1 LVRRCC
7 FEMRVIPISPPVTG
21 FLHSPP
27 NTLLCHCRGDAG
39 SPSCLICP
47 ARSLAESATSLH
59 YAVIL
64 VTTFHEEASRMAR
77 QAKLFLSSSG
87 SAVRGFLKF
96 RANIPPRW
104 IGNAR
109 RSRKQIEPE
118 IVKALRSMKSIRIN
132 RPRARVALRNAD
144 KQFKALLSR
153 WETAYDKEN
162 FYRGIR
168 ILLELQRNGSSR
180 L

>member
-1 LVRRCC
+1 MPR
-7 FEMRVIPISPPVTG
+7 E
-21 FLHSPP
+21 
-27 NTLLCHCRGDAG
+27 
-39 SPSCLICP
+39 
-47 ARSLAESATSLH
+47 
-59 YAVIL
+59 
-64 VTTFHEEASRMAR
+64 
-77 QAKLFLSSSG
+77 AKLFLSSSG
-87 SAVRGFLKF
+87 SAVRGFFKF

-104 IGNAR
+104 IKNAQK
-109 RSRKQIEPE
+109 SRKRMEPE

>member
-1 LVRRCC
+1 
-7 FEMRVIPISPPVTG
+7 
-21 FLHSPP
+21 
-27 NTLLCHCRGDAG
+27 
-39 SPSCLICP
+39 
-47 ARSLAESATSLH
+47 
-59 YAVIL
+59 
-64 VTTFHEEASRMAR
+64 MAR

-109 RSRKQIEPE
+109 NSRKHIEPE

-132 RPRARVALRNAD
+132 RPRARVALRKAD

-153 WETAYDKEN
+153 WETAYNKEN

-168 ILLELQRNGSSR
+168 ILLELQRNGSSP